1 MLVFFLIIG
10 GLIYLATVYIKQKH
24 GTFDAFID
32 EAKKQLSGDEDED
45 EESGFMED
53 QDFPPDSTN
62 RIAPSPEEP
71 DTETVPPP
79 TQEQLSK
86 WRELEEMCKPTG
98 IRSMYTGFKV
108 DEETGDFVPEYDNID
123 CCFEQPWKNEGDCVD
138 GQQKQIRGILNED
151 LCDVEPEKE
160 QMVDCCSYGEWEND
174 GECVD
179 GVQKQNRQIFNPDLC
194 VDTTTTREID
204 CCSYGEWEFDG
215 ECVDGNQNYTRTI
228 INSELCEDKSL
239 MKTEKCC
246 LPLEWANDGFCKP
259 TGMQM
264 QQRAHLNRDL
274 CTEDDYEDVRE
285 VPCCYRDDWKDDGL
299 CNFSEGKLQQRRT
312 IENANICREE
322 GDAAT
327 TQTIDCCYI
336 GPWENDG
343 PGDEESG
350 VQKQGRTLKNEETC
364 PLGTEAT
371 REVPGCKR
379 APWSADPNWNYGRG
393 CNSEGEIGMQRSI
406 TLMDKCEN
414 PDPTSEENL
423 TSKIDNCC
431 FKEDWLLE
439 GECVDGKQKLTRN
452 IVNKESCDDNDGDV
466 DGIITEKIVDC
477 CGFSDWE
484 VDKNAYGVDETQNYC
499 TPRGK
504 RTETREL
511 FNRNLCDR
519 DGKSFLLTQP
529 TSQEIDCCY
538 IASPEILDDDASYA
552 IDYMTYMNF
561 WKKYMDGDNVDS
573 TITTEDWDKHKEENI
588 TPCTPSGELRMKR
601 IVANPELCKAE
612 AAAGTR
618 EDDPHSFKS
627 EYGEKCCSLHAG
639 EEPKNGTYCDW
650 GDSFTGVS
658 SNGIGLIDMKLE
670 SKNDDVCMQDVGV
683 MVKFQTGK
691 FEYKSSRRAQADRYV
706 AWTAA
711 INDGTAYWSDGYWG
725 KSRDDD
731 SISVKR
737 TCYSN
742 GTIEGSDINWGKY
755 VDPDPEVSTNGKCG
769 ADAGGRRKPKRCPND
784 QCCSEYDWCG
794 GKIGTK
800 SDFCSAQI
808 GGKGWGGGKY
818 KGHYDGIHYNMP
830 KDTDWSIT
838 K

>member
-1 MLVFFLIIG
+1 
-10 GLIYLATVYIKQKH
+10 
-24 GTFDAFID
+24 
-32 EAKKQLSGDEDED
+32 
-45 EESGFMED
+45 
-53 QDFPPDSTN
+53 
-62 RIAPSPEEP
+62 
-71 DTETVPPP
+71 
-79 TQEQLSK
+79 
-86 WRELEEMCKPTG
+86 
-98 IRSMYTGFKV
+98 
-108 DEETGDFVPEYDNID
+108 
-123 CCFEQPWKNEGDCVD
+123 
-138 GQQKQIRGILNED
+138 
-151 LCDVEPEKE
+151 
-160 QMVDCCSYGEWEND
+160 
-174 GECVD
+174 
-179 GVQKQNRQIFNPDLC
+179 
-194 VDTTTTREID
+194 
-204 CCSYGEWEFDG
+204 
-215 ECVDGNQNYTRTI
+215 
-228 INSELCEDKSL
+228 
-239 MKTEKCC
+239 
-246 LPLEWANDGFCKP
+246 
-259 TGMQM
+259 
-264 QQRAHLNRDL
+264 
-274 CTEDDYEDVRE
+274 
-285 VPCCYRDDWKDDGL
+285 
-299 CNFSEGKLQQRRT
+299 
-312 IENANICREE
+312 
-322 GDAAT
+322 
-327 TQTIDCCYI
+327 
-336 GPWENDG
+336 
-343 PGDEESG
+343 
-350 VQKQGRTLKNEETC
+350 
-364 PLGTEAT
+364 
-371 REVPGCKR
+371 
-379 APWSADPNWNYGRG
+379 
-393 CNSEGEIGMQRSI
+393 
-406 TLMDKCEN
+406 
-414 PDPTSEENL
+414 
-423 TSKIDNCC
+423 
-431 FKEDWLLE
+431 
-439 GECVDGKQKLTRN
+439 
-452 IVNKESCDDNDGDV
+452 
-466 DGIITEKIVDC
+466 
-477 CGFSDWE
+477 
-484 VDKNAYGVDETQNYC
+484 
-499 TPRGK
+499 
-504 RTETREL
+504 
-511 FNRNLCDR
+511 
-519 DGKSFLLTQP
+519 
-529 TSQEIDCCY
+529 
-538 IASPEILDDDASYA
+538 
-552 IDYMTYMNF
+552 MTYMNF

>member
-10 GLIYLATVYIKQKH
+10 GLIYLASVYIKQKH
-24 GTFDAFID
+24 GTFDN
-32 EAKKQLSGDEDED
+32 
-45 EESGFMED
+45 FMENIKGVPEED
-53 QDFPPDSTN
+53 DSVGYGEETPPDQES

-71 DTETVPPP
+71 DTETVPQP

-86 WRELEEMCKPTG
+86 WRELEEMCNPG
-98 IRSMYTGFKV
+98 GLRSMYTGFKV
-108 DEETGDFVPEYDNID
+108 DEETGDFVPAYENVD
-123 CCFEQPWKNEGDCVD
+123 CCFEQPWKNEGDCGD

-179 GVQKQNRQIFNPDLC
+179 GVQKQNRQIFNPNLC

-228 INSELCEDKSL
+228 TNSQLCEDTSL

-246 LPLEWANDGFCKP
+246 LPLEWVNVDECKV
-259 TGMQM
+259 TGMQT

-274 CTEDDYEDVRE
+274 CTGDDYEDVRE

-312 IENANICREE
+312 IENADICREE

-364 PLGTEAT
+364 PLGTEST

-466 DGIITEKIVDC
+466 DGITTEKIVDC

-484 VDKNAYGVDETQNYC
+484 VDKNAFGADETQNYC
-499 TPRGK
+499 TSRGK

-538 IASPEILDDDASYA
+538 MSDSTTIPTNEEKKYG
-552 IDYMTYMNF
+552 IDRMSYMN
-561 WKKYMDGDNVDS
+561 WWRSVIGGDNDAKVTVD
-573 TITTEDWDKHKEENI
+573 DWDKYKEENI
-588 TPCTPSGELRMKR
+588 KACRPSGDVMVQRT
-601 IVANPELCKAE
+601 VANPELCKAE

-618 EDDPHSFKS
+618 EEDAYSYKT
-627 EYGEKCCSLHAG
+627 EYAEKCCYVG
-639 EEPKNGTYCDW
+639 DIIPKEDSYCDW
-650 GDSFTGVS
+650 SLSNS
-658 SNGIGLIDMKLE
+658 SR
-670 SKNDDVCMQDVGV
+670 
-683 MVKFQTGK
+683 
-691 FEYKSSRRAQADRYV
+691 SRRASFGSGNIATKRDIKNSGVCAQDVEVMGRQFRIIDKERQDLYNYNDSQRRNVYKAAVASGTAFWRGRNWSQADGRLK
-706 AWTAA
+706 
-711 INDGTAYWSDGYWG
+711 G
-725 KSRDDD
+725 
-731 SISVKR
+731 
-737 TCYSN
+737 CYSN
-742 GTIEGSDINWGKY
+742 GTLQDSDVNWGDY
-755 VDPDPEVSTNGKCG
+755 AGPDPNVSTNGMCG
-769 ADAGGRRKPKRCPND
+769 DNGDNKRCPGS
-784 QCCSEYDWCG
+784 QCCSRGGWCAG
-794 GKIGTK
+794 SVGTK
-800 SDFCSAQI
+800 SDWCHEWVRDRRVWV
-808 GGKGWGGGKY
+808 GGNASGS
-818 KGHYDGIHYNMP
+818 YDGVHWYKMP